1 MPSDNTDET
10 ESQEKRSEDVSRRT
24 ILQGAAGIGAAS
36 AFGGGAIEEVRA
48 AAAARFDEAEG
59 TQQVY
64 IVFDQYDESLS
75 GDRAE
80 RIRLLREHAEASQ
93 EPARTTL
100 AEFDNVDLVRSYW
113 ITNVIR
119 AEVDADAV
127 TADQLQSLEGVRAVY
142 LVPEYRVP
150 EPESADTAPEA
161 DGTTY
166 GLEQINAPDVWD
178 DFSTQGEG
186 VKVAVLDTGFDVS
199 HPDLELYSDDSDD
212 PTYPGGWVE
221 IGPDGE
227 PIEGSE
233 PYDSHYHG
241 THVGGTVGASAP
253 DGDTPQYGVAP
264 GCDLM
269 HGLVLPG
276 GSGAD
281 SDPIAGFEYVLE
293 EMGADVISMSFGA
306 GCGLFG
312 PVYEDAWIPVIQNAL
327 AMDVLAVTSS
337 GNSGE
342 GCVGSPANIY
352 DSFAIG
358 ASDENG
364 DITEFSSGDTIAADN
379 WEEPDPDWP
388 DEWIKPDVSA
398 PGNEVLSAEPGG
410 TYQNL
415 SGTSMAAPHVAGVL
429 ALMLSANEDLTAVDS
444 RSVLEGTAWKPDDW
458 SEPGDEQDVRYGYG
472 IVDAYAAVDE
482 VGAAVYEY
490 DLGDVNQD
498 DSVNVQ
504 DVQLTQQYIYGMDPE
519 NFNEDLGDLNRDGE
533 VDTTDLNLLQYKVQ
547 GNLDLGAIDVSN
559 LEGPDEADQGTE
571 IELSA
576 DLENTGEE
584 GAIEELAVHMAET
597 EDDLGSG
604 EPVTTTFVDLAA
616 PGVSDPVG
624 HPAETTVT
632 LTVDTSGF
640 EPGEYYY
647 GLYAEDDSETG
658 ELTLVSSYFEV
669 SNLDAPGEVDQGD
682 EIEVSADITNTG
694 NADDTQTVEYLFDE
708 EVRRSTE
715 VSLEPGGSQ
724 TVTFEDIDTS
734 GTSEGTYDHG
744 VSTDDDAQWAE
755 ITVLEPFFDVEIT
768 DAPETVTIGET
779 YDVDATV
786 ENTGDAPD
794 EQEIVYDLGAA
805 GGDVAVVDVSA
816 DTSQGEG
823 IVGVLD
829 ERLDNEAYAVDL
841 VVADDL
847 LDAMGDYDTFV
858 IQRFGGDGLAS
869 DFLDALGDD
878 QNAVYLDS
886 YQGASAEAY
895 ADGIYRLHNVR
906 EDPATRGSE
915 GIGTTG
921 DPVTIDITADHAVFA
936 GVGEEGDTV
945 EVYTGSTTWGS
956 WFNDYSGTLL
966 ADADFGG
973 DFGGPSVAVG
983 DDGEVLCTAVARDYF
998 TNESDF
1004 TDAGNRLLTNAVE
1017 YATTGNVTTDTA
1029 TVESS
1034 KVVELE
1040 PGESEALTFTDTV
1053 PEDATI
1059 GDAAHIVT
1067 SEDEQA
1073 TAPVTVEIDGGTVE
1087 GTVTVAG
1094 SGDPIEGATIEIH
1107 ADPGDHAA
1115 TTDAD
1120 GEYAIENVP
1129 AGEHEITV
1137 TAEDYAEVS
1146 ETIEVPEDGA
1156 VTYDAALEP
1165 APGSITGQVTASD
1178 DGEPVEGVTVV
1189 GENGDGDAYEATTD
1203 AEGQYAL
1210 DVPAG
1215 TYVVTVAETPP
1226 GYQPEEIVTVT
1237 AGETVEGVD
1246 FQIDRSPGSIEGQ
1259 VTNAAGV
1266 PIEGAEVVDA
1276 DQEAFSATTDAD
1288 GNYTIEGVTP
1298 GTKALRALHEDYPDS
1313 DITFVEVAPDETTS
1327 QNLTLGT
1334 YFEVSNLEAPG
1345 SAEQGETID
1354 VSADV
1359 TNTGDQ
1365 EDTRTVFYFPPG
1377 TDFGTQVLDYEPEQ
1391 SKTVTLD
1398 GGETTTVEFSYE
1410 IPADEE
1416 TGDLQHGVSADEI
1429 ATATITIEEGGEPDP
1444 AYFEVSSIDG
1454 PDTVDAGESFTA
1466 DATITNTGDQE
1477 ATQTIYLFWDGEVDA
1492 RERYSEEELR
1502 RLVATDA
1509 MQEVTLT
1516 GGDSTTVS
1524 LTHTLEDDLEPATYA
1539 YSISTLQEMASAEIT
1554 VEAVESIG
1562 PARTDGSG
1570 FAGISSWFRR

>member
-1 MPSDNTDET
+1 
-10 ESQEKRSEDVSRRT
+10 
-24 ILQGAAGIGAAS
+24 
-36 AFGGGAIEEVRA
+36 
-48 AAAARFDEAEG
+48 
-59 TQQVY
+59 
-64 IVFDQYDESLS
+64 
-75 GDRAE
+75 
-80 RIRLLREHAEASQ
+80 
-93 EPARTTL
+93 
-100 AEFDNVDLVRSYW
+100 
-113 ITNVIR
+113 
-119 AEVDADAV
+119 
-127 TADQLQSLEGVRAVY
+127 
-142 LVPEYRVP
+142 
-150 EPESADTAPEA
+150 
-161 DGTTY
+161 
-166 GLEQINAPDVWD
+166 
-178 DFSTQGEG
+178 
-186 VKVAVLDTGFDVS
+186 
-199 HPDLELYSDDSDD
+199 
-212 PTYPGGWVE
+212 
-221 IGPDGE
+221 
-227 PIEGSE
+227 
-233 PYDSHYHG
+233 
-241 THVGGTVGASAP
+241 
-253 DGDTPQYGVAP
+253 
-264 GCDLM
+264 
-269 HGLVLPG
+269 
-276 GSGAD
+276 
-281 SDPIAGFEYVLE
+281 
-293 EMGADVISMSFGA
+293 
-306 GCGLFG
+306 
-312 PVYEDAWIPVIQNAL
+312 
-327 AMDVLAVTSS
+327 
-337 GNSGE
+337 
-342 GCVGSPANIY
+342 
-352 DSFAIG
+352 
-358 ASDENG
+358 
-364 DITEFSSGDTIAADN
+364 
-379 WEEPDPDWP
+379 
-388 DEWIKPDVSA
+388 
-398 PGNEVLSAEPGG
+398 
-410 TYQNL
+410 
-415 SGTSMAAPHVAGVL
+415 
-429 ALMLSANEDLTAVDS
+429 SANEDLTAADS

-584 GAIEELAVHMAET
+584 GAVQELAVHMAET

-604 EPVTTTFVDLAA
+604 EPVTTMFVDLAA

-647 GLYAEDDSETG
+647 GLYSEDDSETG

-669 SNLDAPGEVDQGD
+669 SNLDAPGEVDQED
-682 EIEVSADITNTG
+682 TFDVSADITNTG
-694 NADDTQTVEYLFDE
+694 NAADTQTVEYLFDE

-768 DAPETVTIGET
+768 DAPETVTIGES

-829 ERLDNEAYAVDL
+829 ERLDSEAYAVDL
-841 VVADDL
+841 VVAGDL

-1034 KVVELE
+1034 KVVGLE
-1040 PGESEALTFTDTV
+1040 PGESEALTFTHTV
-1053 PEDATI
+1053 PEDATV

-1087 GTVTVAG
+1087 GTVTDAG
-1094 SGDPIEGATIEIH
+1094 TGDPIEGATVEIH

-1115 TTDAD
+1115 TTDAN
-1120 GEYAIENVP
+1120 GEYVLENVP

-1137 TAEDYAEVS
+1137 TAEDYAEVT
-1146 ETIEVPEDGA
+1146 ETIEVPEDGT

-1165 APGSITGQVTASD
+1165 APGSISGQVTASD
-1178 DGEPVEGVTVV
+1178 DGEPVEGVTIV
-1189 GENGDGDAYEATTD
+1189 GENGDGDEYEATTD

-1215 TYVVTVAETPP
+1215 TYVVTVAATPP
-1226 GYQPEEIVTVT
+1226 GYQPEEIVTVS
-1237 AGETVEGVD
+1237 AGETVEG
-1246 FQIDRSPGSIEGQ
+1246 
-1259 VTNAAGV
+1259 
-1266 PIEGAEVVDA
+1266 
-1276 DQEAFSATTDAD
+1276 
-1288 GNYTIEGVTP
+1288 
-1298 GTKALRALHEDYPDS
+1298 
-1313 DITFVEVAPDETTS
+1313 
-1327 QNLTLGT
+1327 
-1334 YFEVSNLEAPG
+1334 
-1345 SAEQGETID
+1345 
-1354 VSADV
+1354 
-1359 TNTGDQ
+1359 
-1365 EDTRTVFYFPPG
+1365 
-1377 TDFGTQVLDYEPEQ
+1377 
-1391 SKTVTLD
+1391 
-1398 GGETTTVEFSYE
+1398 
-1410 IPADEE
+1410 
-1416 TGDLQHGVSADEI
+1416 
-1429 ATATITIEEGGEPDP
+1429 
-1444 AYFEVSSIDG
+1444 
-1454 PDTVDAGESFTA
+1454 
-1466 DATITNTGDQE
+1466 
-1477 ATQTIYLFWDGEVDA
+1477 
-1492 RERYSEEELR
+1492 
-1502 RLVATDA
+1502 
-1509 MQEVTLT
+1509 
-1516 GGDSTTVS
+1516 
-1524 LTHTLEDDLEPATYA
+1524 
-1539 YSISTLQEMASAEIT
+1539 
-1554 VEAVESIG
+1554 
-1562 PARTDGSG
+1562 
-1570 FAGISSWFRR
+1570 